1 MCLGDE
7 GLKEG
12 VGVDK
17 MEVGREGEDSEVVG
31 RWGEGQTHLWVFTSF
46 CPSL

>member
-12 VGVDK
+12 LGVDK

-31 RWGEGQTHLWVFTSF
+31 
-46 CPSL
+46 